1 MNKFLRLTL
10 VSLSS
15 IALVGCGGTTS
26 GNTSAEGTSTQTS
39 AEVVDAPTLTGSY
52 LSPAQLSYSNM
63 RPTYNYYLTTFAF
76 QNLET
81 YSDNT
86 YCLTLSSSTF
96 SAVILPEEGND
107 ATGNERNNSL
117 VKYYGAFTS
126 TVDDL
131 DDDTV
136 YYHLSEPSRIVGSDD
151 TLFFYDTANWTDDMK
166 EKTADVTYEYDAETG
181 SQKATGKKEYA
192 TGAEYLAAKKF
203 SAVKFTTAKKTST
216 LEYINL
222 FAADREVD
230 SKAPA
235 TVTTK
240 IDTAVSNGFLS
251 PAQLG
256 YSNTRPTY
264 NYYLTTFA
272 FQNLELLSDTEYC
285 FTVSSSTFSAV
296 ILPEEGNDAT
306 GNERNNS
313 LVKYYGTYTKTVD
326 DLDDDTVYYNLSE
339 PTRIVGSDDT
349 RFFYDTDN
357 WTDDMKEKT
366 ADVTYKYD
374 AETGSQKATGR
385 KQYATGAEFLAAKK
399 FAAIKVTSAQK
410 THTLEYATLVFTK

>member
-10 VSLSS
+10 ISLSS

-26 GNTSAEGTSTQTS
+26 GNTSAEGASTQTS
-39 AEVVDAPTLTGSY
+39 AEVVDTPTLTGSY
-52 LSPAQLSYSNM
+52 LSPAQLGYSNM

-166 EKTADVTYEYDAETG
+166 EKTADVTYKYDAETG

-192 TGAEYLAAKKF
+192 TGAEYLLPR
-203 SAVKFTTAKKTST
+203 SS
-216 LEYINL
+216 LLLN
-222 FAADREVD
+222 
-230 SKAPA
+230 
-235 TVTTK
+235 
-240 IDTAVSNGFLS
+240 S
-251 PAQLG
+251 PLP
-256 YSNTRPTY
+256 RR
-264 NYYLTTFA
+264 
-272 FQNLELLSDTEYC
+272 LL
-285 FTVSSSTFSAV
+285 
-296 ILPEEGNDAT
+296 P
-306 GNERNNS
+306 
-313 LVKYYGTYTKTVD
+313 
-326 DLDDDTVYYNLSE
+326 
-339 PTRIVGSDDT
+339 
-349 RFFYDTDN
+349 
-357 WTDDMKEKT
+357 
-366 ADVTYKYD
+366 
-374 AETGSQKATGR
+374 
-385 KQYATGAEFLAAKK
+385 
-399 FAAIKVTSAQK
+399 
-410 THTLEYATLVFTK
+410 